1 MILNTTYFGPI
12 SWYRHLACT
21 KEPVYLEACENFI
34 KQTDR
39 TRCRIMTANGIQML
53 SVPVT
58 MPDKNLSQNSG
69 NIRHIRISDHNNW
82 RHLHWQALC
91 SAYGNSPFFEFYA
104 DDIRPF
110 FEHKWEY
117 LFIYNKEITL
127 KMCELLDINPVIKE
141 TESFG
146 KESAPNEDE
155 TATSEPA
162 KAAFMADNIVADT
175 PQRPYYQVFRSR
187 YGFVP
192 DLSILDLLFNMG
204 PESILYLL
212 K

>member
-12 SWYRHLACT
+12 SWYRHLACA

-58 MPDKNLSQNSG
+58 MPDKNQSQSSG

-110 FEHKWEY
+110 FEHKWEH

-127 KMCELLDINPVIKE
+127 KMCELLDINPVIKD
-141 TESFG
+141 TQSYSG
-146 KESAPNEDE
+146 RQDE
-155 TATSEPA
+155 TMIRDDAEMPL
-162 KAAFMADNIVADT
+162 
-175 PQRPYYQVFRSR
+175 RPYCQVFRAR
-187 YGFVP
+187 HGFVP

-212 K
+212 

>member
-12 SWYRHLACT
+12 SWYRHLACA

-58 MPDKNLSQNSG
+58 MPDRNLSQNSG

-110 FEHKWEY
+110 FEHKWEH

-127 KMCELLDINPVIKE
+127 KMCELLDINPVIKD
-141 TESFG
+141 TQSYSG
-146 KESAPNEDE
+146 RQDE
-155 TATSEPA
+155 TMIRGDA
-162 KAAFMADNIVADT
+162 KM
-175 PQRPYYQVFRSR
+175 PLRPYYQVFRAR
-187 YGFVP
+187 HGFVP

-204 PESILYLL
+204 PESVLYLT
-212 K
+212 KY

>member
-110 FEHKWEY
+110 FEHKWEH

-127 KMCELLDINPVIKE
+127 KMCELLDINPVIKD
-141 TESFG
+141 TQSYSG
-146 KESAPNEDE
+146 RQDE
-155 TATSEPA
+155 TMIRDDMEIPL
-162 KAAFMADNIVADT
+162 
-175 PQRPYYQVFRSR
+175 RPYYQVFRAR
-187 YGFVP
+187 HGFVP

-204 PESILYLL
+204 PESVLYLT
-212 K
+212 KY